1 MAAYDNFHSQL
12 VVWTKIILPIGAIA
26 LLSTLFL
33 FARGTTDPGDIPFA
47 EIDEMARE
55 QQISEPQFSGVAS
68 DGSIIEITAKAA
80 KPENGSLETL
90 AITSPLLTLNAVDGT
105 SLTIQAGEGIL
116 DNTTQ
121 RAELT
126 GLARLDT
133 SSGYSMETGGLIA
146 ALDTGEVTSTGPLEI
161 RAPFGAIDA
170 GRVSFTVTSDGT
182 GQQMRFTEGVTL
194 VYDPVEAAKE

>member
-1 MAAYDNFHSQL
+1 MASYDNFHSQL

-33 FARGTTDPGDIPFA
+33 FARGTNNSGEIPFA
-47 EIDEMARE
+47 DIDAIARD
-55 QQISEPQFSGVAS
+55 QQISEPQFSGVAA

-80 KPENGSLETL
+80 KPQQGSLGTL
-90 AITSPLLTLNAVDGT
+90 SISEPLLTLNAVDGT
-105 SLTIQAGEGIL
+105 SLTIRAGEGIL
-116 DNTTQ
+116 DNATQ

-126 GLARLDT
+126 GFARLDT

-146 ALDTGEVTSTGPLEI
+146 ALNTGEITSTGPLAI

-170 GRVSFTVTSDGT
+170 GRVSFTVTEDGT

-194 VYDPVEAAKE
+194 VYDPSDAAKE